1 MSPTPELKLGRRDV
15 TSNLSALAKAQPGE
29 SYQQILLDQ
38 LHIQPGFN
46 PRGRVNP
53 QAFSAE
59 SLADLR
65 RSLREDGLLQPLLVR
80 PQSGRPGHFWIIAGE
95 RRYRSAVLNAEEDR
109 ALGQP
114 VKHSTLGAL
123 VRDVNDETALE
134 LAIIENAQRL
144 DVDLIEESLVGIQ
157 MLQQRTGFSVEELR
171 AYLTVVRKNPDADT
185 FQVDTFLRRVYGTG
199 VSVWSQ
205 QRIQVLELSP
215 AERAAVAEGRLPFKA
230 ALVLLRAPSPLREEL
245 LGKAIQDQLS
255 VEQLRALLPPPK
267 RNDLQRQVHDVRKA
281 LPKIGK
287 LKGEEATRA
296 NQLLAE
302 LLTLLR

>member
-15 TSNLSALAKAQPGE
+15 ASNLSALVKAQPGE
-29 SYQQILLDQ
+29 SYQQVLLDQ

-65 RSLREDGLLQPLLVR
+65 QSLRDDGLLQPLIVR
-80 PQSGRPGHFWIIAGE
+80 PQSGKPGHFWIIAGE
-95 RRYRSAVLNAEEDR
+95 RRYRAAVLNAEEDR
-109 ALGQP
+109 AIGRP
-114 VKHSTLGAL
+114 VMRSTLGAL
-123 VRDVNDETALE
+123 VRDVNDEVALE

-171 AYLTVVRKNPDADT
+171 AYLTAVRKNPDADT

-245 LGKAIQDQLS
+245 LGRAIQGQLS
-255 VEQLRALLPPPK
+255 ETQLRALLPQPE
-267 RNDLQRQVHDVRKA
+267 RNDLQLRVQDTRKV
-281 LPKIGK
+281 LLKIGK
-287 LKGEEATRA
+287 LQGEDAKRAT
-296 NQLLAE
+296 QLLTE
-302 LLTLLR
+302 LLALLR